1 MNIDEKN
8 SPIDVLL
15 ITAVKDELDVVRNA
29 EPDWQEQKDSKG
41 FSYYTRKV
49 IGNAGNEFTIA
60 AARPIGM
67 EGAILPQT

>member
-1 MNIDEKN
+1 MNMGKKD

-15 ITAVKDELDVVRNA
+15 ITAVKDELDVVRKA

-49 IGNAGNEFTIA
+49 IENAGNEFTIA
-60 AARPIGM
+60 VARPIEMGV
-67 EGAILPQT
+67 ITLQT

>member
-1 MNIDEKN
+1 MGKKD

-15 ITAVKDELDVVRNA
+15 ITAVKDELDVVRKA

-49 IGNAGNEFTIA
+49 IENAGNEFTIA
-60 AARPIGM
+60 VARPIEMGV
-67 EGAILPQT
+67 ITLQT